1 MRYFYFLPLLFSF
14 SHCVSAYTQ
23 SDAYN
28 DCTSYVA
35 YIKTVNLITLS
46 CSLQPPYYIA
56 SYNGNSWSAFYYPTP
71 CANGVNTN
79 VSPAVCSLPPQTCP
93 QGQYNSGS
101 GCVSIAQDCNPKPG
115 TNAYFDVNT
124 GTCVSSGSE
133 SQGCFDGNPSSTTY
147 YPNYCAPTGD
157 CIPAGAICSN
167 NPADVNAA
175 KQASIAAVPPAAAA
189 ANKALADAA
198 AADSQANAAANAQ
211 AAAAKAAS
219 DQAAAAQAAA
229 AAAQSPNPQSTSA
242 LNADKTAANDS
253 ANAAAANAAAAN
265 AADAAAD
272 ADKQAKKAS
281 DSASSIT
288 SGTGANN
295 ANGYAKS
302 ASDAA
307 AAAAADAQ
315 AALNG
320 QPHPG
325 GTAATGTG
333 TSVTGSNDGQ
343 CLDCPDLE
351 SMMKGTGDKPSSGTS
366 KGFSDQTVTDSI
378 TAAQNAYTD
387 KLASVQKD
395 LGKLVSI
402 PAANANASMPKINY
416 GDFKIAGQTITV
428 AADYSQYN
436 DQFSWVGAAVMFMAA
451 FFAIRLFLD

>member
-1 MRYFYFLPLLFSF
+1 MRFILLIIIFLPFSSF
-14 SHCVSAYTQ
+14 ATSDLQAFNACTSAYTFAISQ
-23 SDAYN
+23 GNPRINPCSKIGSMYVIPDKY
-28 DCTSYVA
+28 DGSYDGTFPFDSSA
-35 YIKTVNLITLS
+35 
-46 CSLQPPYYIA
+46 CS
-56 SYNGNSWSAFYYPTP
+56 NGI
-71 CANGVNTN
+71 NTT
-79 VSPAVCSLPPQTCP
+79 VSPALCSLPLQTCP

-101 GCVSIAQDCNPKPG
+101 GCVSIAQDCNPTPG
-115 TNAYFDVNT
+115 TNSYFDFNT

-242 LNADKTAANDS
+242 LNADKTAAND
-253 ANAAAANAAAAN
+253 AANAAAAN
-265 AADAAAD
+265 AANAAD